1 MLAHLLAGD
10 FHALHRSQT
19 VADQFLQGPL
29 QLRIALEPN
38 LGGKAHDG
46 GFTHA
51 HGIAQLGGSHKGGLV
66 VIFDDVPGNELLSL

>member
-1 MLAHLLAGD
+1 MFAHLLAGD

-46 GFTHA
+46 GFA
-51 HGIAQLGGSHKGGLV
+51 RLPQYCPAWRQS
-66 VIFDDVPGNELLSL
+66 